1 MPALIADNLMW
12 IILGLLIILIGGVAF
27 LLLCYKKP
35 QQGQALVRTGFGGR
49 QVSFSGLI
57 IVPWLQRGEFLDIT
71 LKRLV
76 LERQK
81 QQALTSK
88 DGQRFDVTAAF
99 FIRVKPNA
107 QAVLKAVQTSGTQS
121 ASDPE
126 VLFERFGVRFGEALE
141 AVSKRYTFEELNDR
155 EKFKDR
161 LMSVLGRDLDE
172 YVLDVIAIDRLARQ
186 QQ

>member
-1 MPALIADNLMW
+1 MPASIADNLMW
-12 IILGLLIILIGGVAF
+12 IILCLLIVEAGGVVF

-35 QQGQALVRTGFGGR
+35 QQGQALVRTGLGGR

-57 IVPWLQRGEFLDIT
+57 IIPLLQRGEFLDIT

-76 LERQK
+76 VERRG

-99 FIRVKPNA
+99 FVRVKPDA
-107 QAVLKAVQTSGTQS
+107 QAVLKAVQTSGIQG

-126 VLFERFGVRFGEALE
+126 ALHARFGVQFSEALE
-141 AVSKRYTFEELNDR
+141 AVSKRHNFEELNDR
-155 EKFKDR
+155 EKFKDQ
-161 LMSVLGRDLDE
+161 LMSALGSDMDA
-172 YVLDVIAIDRLARQ
+172 YTLDVIAIDRLARQ
-186 QQ
+186 QE